1 MEHGENCSAAHLKGI
16 QVVDREYQGQ
26 RLLVIHNFDKTGMI
40 SYNLNKDDPKLL
52 KCFGCDTAAVQI
64 RGKEL
69 EITNMDCIFRI
80 LC

>member
-16 QVVDREYQGQ
+16 QVVDIEYQGQ

-80 LC
+80 L